1 MNKKNV
7 AIGILAGTTLYFW
20 FSVAY
25 ILTKNRELEIKY
37 ANLETK
43 YVALAREY
51 ANVACEYKS
60 AKATIDK
67 LLYDIVNDI

>member
-20 FSVAY
+20 VSGAY
-25 ILTKNRELEIKY
+25 ILSKRWDLETKY
-37 ANLETK
+37 AKLATK

-51 ANVACEYKS
+51 ES
-60 AKATIDK
+60 AMNTIDK
-67 LLYDIVNDI
+67 QFYDIVNDI

>member
-20 FSVAY
+20 FSGSY
-25 ILTKNRELEIKY
+25 ILSKRWELETKY

-43 YVALAREY
+43 YAALAREY
-51 ANVACEYKS
+51 ES

-67 LLYDIVNDI
+67 QFYDIVEDF

>member
-20 FSVAY
+20 FGGAY
-25 ILTKNRELEIKY
+25 ILSKLWELETKY
-37 ANLETK
+37 ANL
-43 YVALAREY
+43 AREY
-51 ANVACEYKS
+51 ES

-67 LLYDIVNDI
+67 LFYDIVNDI